1 MAQKKT
7 TGKKTASKKGKDAS
21 KKGRVARYRLDKEG
35 RLIGPDGR
43 IVALEVGD
51 IPIIINGGSLSIISV
66 GDLDDVQH
74 PGQKTKQL
82 RSSNANKHITS
93 IELIGFS
100 PDTTPG
106 ANPNTFVPTNPPGCA
121 IFIHYV

>member
-43 IVALEVGD
+43 IVALEAGD
-51 IPIIINGGSLSIISV
+51 IPIIINGGSLSIVSV
-66 GDLDDVQH
+66 GALDDGV
-74 PGQKTKQL
+74 L
-82 RSSNANKHITS
+82 RRAGSVRVCEFRGESNSA
-93 IELIGFS
+93 LLL
-100 PDTTPG
+100 
-106 ANPNTFVPTNPPGCA
+106 
-121 IFIHYV
+121 

>member
-7 TGKKTASKKGKDAS
+7 TGKKTASKKGKAAS

-51 IPIIINGGSLSIISV
+51 NENHHQGDELIFRQENGWTYSGWQV
-66 GDLDDVQH
+66 DVTRVQSSRFQRA
-74 PGQKTKQL
+74 GL
-82 RSSNANKHITS
+82 RSLKAELSTGHTLLPTAIEIS
-93 IELIGFS
+93 IFPMKGKK
-100 PDTTPG
+100 
-106 ANPNTFVPTNPPGCA
+106 
-121 IFIHYV
+121 

>member
-7 TGKKTASKKGKDAS
+7 TGKKTASKKGKAAS

-35 RLIGPDGR
+35 RLIGPNGR

-51 IPIIINGGSLSIISV
+51 IPIVINGGSCTIVSV
-66 GDLDDVQH
+66 GTLDDDEH

-82 RSSNANKHITS
+82 RSTW
-93 IELIGFS
+93 
-100 PDTTPG
+100 
-106 ANPNTFVPTNPPGCA
+106 
-121 IFIHYV
+121 